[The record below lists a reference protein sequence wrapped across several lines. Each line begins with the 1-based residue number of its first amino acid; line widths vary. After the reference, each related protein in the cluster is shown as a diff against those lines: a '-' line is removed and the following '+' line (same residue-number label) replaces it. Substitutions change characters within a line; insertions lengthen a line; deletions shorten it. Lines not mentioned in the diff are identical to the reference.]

1 MIRKRSLAGR
11 NDTGRIVIWTKSS
24 LKIRCRNVKINYNLN
39 FRKLG
44 FVAGFKFLSFKSKLL
59 SLIFFSNGSVSY
71 YLSTEFHKLMMF
83 LHSKKYKNIRNIK
96 FPALASRFFQIKKLS
111 YVSCLEILPGKG
123 AQYSRSAGTKSR
135 LFKFEKSNHTVL
147 IELPSGLKKAFSYY
161 SFALLGQLTMP
172 LHYKRING
180 KAGFWRNFGAK
191 PIVRG
196 VAMNPVD
203 HPHGGRTKAIQHQRT
218 PWGHTTKYK

>member
-1 MIRKRSLAGR
+1 
-11 NDTGRIVIWTKSS
+11 
-24 LKIRCRNVKINYNLN
+24 
-39 FRKLG
+39 
-44 FVAGFKFLSFKSKLL
+44 
-59 SLIFFSNGSVSY
+59 
-71 YLSTEFHKLMMF
+71 MMF

-180 KAGFWRNFGAK
+180 KAGF
-191 PIVRG
+191 
-196 VAMNPVD
+196 
-203 HPHGGRTKAIQHQRT
+203 
-218 PWGHTTKYK
+218 